1 MVERMIA
8 RFRERPA
15 QVLADFRER
24 CGAERPVTATLQAER
39 LSRGLEILRD
49 TDAREAARRLHWP
62 VLVLHGNEDAILQ
75 PAMREAV
82 FSDSRHVERHAL
94 SGHGHL
100 LPLTRSEEH
109 TSEIQYTMR
118 ITYAVFC

>member
-49 TDAREAARRLHWP
+49 TDAREAAGRLHCP
-62 VLVLHGNEDAILQ
+62 VLVLHGNEDAHLQ
-75 PAMREAV
+75 PPIREAV

-94 SGHGHL
+94 SGHAN
-100 LPLTRSEEH
+100 LPDRKSVVWGTGE
-109 TSEIQYTMR
+109 
-118 ITYAVFC
+118 

>member
-82 FSDSRHVERHAL
+82 FSDSRH
-94 SGHGHL
+94 
-100 LPLTRSEEH
+100 RSEAH
-109 TSEIQYTMR
+109 TSEIQSLMR
-118 ITYAVFC
+118 ISYDVFCL